1 MQSPHLSYSN
11 QLGGIH
17 LLKFELGAVAAALV
31 VSSEVLTLAVLCY
44 FVGKLAFKAV
54 CLSGE
59 AW

>member
-1 MQSPHLSYSN
+1 M
-11 QLGGIH
+11 
-17 LLKFELGAVAAALV
+17 LKFELGAVAAALV
-31 VSSEVLTLAVLCY
+31 VSSKILTLAVLCY